1 MRFTPGM
8 RLRSLSSLSRS
19 HALRACAFSSLL
31 GVSMIVAGCAP
42 ADDDDNGTG
51 GSGATGGTGGGSS
64 GAGVKMTDA
73 NNFKTLNSKLNIQ
86 TIETAPGASLDISW
100 AGITNDILCHPVNAG
115 ADIDDIVF
123 LRINDPSKENI
134 AKKLDGDGIASGD
147 LKSPGA
153 FEFQPKGATSAKL
166 KDFSFQGTPIDVT
179 QNYAEDATSTYML
192 IFQKGIALGHGAVSM
207 VFLKPTA
214 GVTNTTVTAPSN
226 APDATG
232 KCPLLDFSADLTTLT
247 PAPISKAGP
256 WILNWSGVKTDSRG
270 QTLQKT
276 GIDRMLIGFYAN
288 KTRAD
293 LQADFLNLEIHD
305 TVSWEAPF
313 AGAVT
318 SASLTLA
325 KNRKDAS
332 PFAGFDQ
339 PTPGT
344 WIMGLFCGSCQNP
357 APLFVTILE
366 PQ

>member
-1 MRFTPGM
+1 M
-8 RLRSLSSLSRS
+8 RLRSLTALSRS
-19 HALRACAFSSLL
+19 RVLRACAFTSLL
-31 GVSMIVAGCAP
+31 GLSSLVVGCAP

-51 GSGATGGTGGGSS
+51 GTGATGGTGGTTS
-64 GAGVKMTDA
+64 GAGVQMTDA

-100 AGITNDILCHPVNAG
+100 SGITNDILCHPVNPAE
-115 ADIDDIVF
+115 DIDDVVF
-123 LRINDPSKENI
+123 LRLNDPSQENI
-134 AKKLDGDGIASGD
+134 AKKLDGDGIASAD
-147 LKSPGA
+147 LRSPGA
-153 FEFQPKGATSAKL
+153 FEFQPAAVTAAKL
-166 KDFSFQGTPIDVT
+166 KDFSFQGTMVDVS
-179 QNYAEDATSTYML
+179 QNYAEDPTSTYML
-192 IFQKGIALGHGAVSM
+192 IFQKGIALGHGAISM
-207 VFLKPTA
+207 VFLKPAATSS
-214 GVTNTTVTAPSN
+214 NTTVTAPSN
-226 APDATG
+226 TPDATG

-247 PAPISKAGP
+247 PVPISKTGP
-256 WILNWSGVKTDSRG
+256 WILNWSGVKTDSRA
-270 QTLQKT
+270 QPLQKT

-313 AGAVT
+313 TGAVT
-318 SASLTLA
+318 SASLSLA
-325 KNRKDAS
+325 KNRKDGTA
-332 PFAGFDQ
+332 FNGFEQ

>member
-1 MRFTPGM
+1 M
-8 RLRSLSSLSRS
+8 
-19 HALRACAFSSLL
+19 
-31 GVSMIVAGCAP
+31 SMIFAGCAP

-51 GSGATGGTGGGSS
+51 GSGATGGTGGGTS
-64 GAGVKMTDA
+64 GAGVQMTDL
-73 NNFKTLNSKLNIQ
+73 NNFKTLKSQLNIQ

-100 AGITNDILCHPVNAG
+100 AGITNDILCHPVNPAE
-115 ADIDDIVF
+115 DIDDVVF
-123 LRINDPSKENI
+123 LRLIEPSHDKI
-134 AKKLDGDGIASGD
+134 AAALDGNGIVAND
-147 LKSPGA
+147 LRSPGA
-153 FEFQPKGATSAKL
+153 FEFLPTGVTTAKL
-166 KDFSFQGTPIDVT
+166 KDFAFQKTPIDVSN
-179 QNYAEDATSTYML
+179 NYAEDAMSSYML

-247 PAPISKAGP
+247 PVQISKTGP

-305 TVSWEAPF
+305 TISWEAPF
-313 AGAVT
+313 SGVVT
-318 SASLTLA
+318 SASLTLL

-332 PFAGFDQ
+332 PFPGFDQ

-344 WIMGLFCGSCQNP
+344 WIMGLFCGGCQNP